1 MRTIYKYALPF
12 GDEVSVQM
20 PKDASILKFGI
31 QSVIDS
37 KPEIVVWAI
46 VDTESEMEERRF
58 RIVGTGHPLEDDTTA
73 HCADIPCEWDYVY
86 FDTLFDR
93 RFVWHIFVGCK
104 Y

>member
-12 GDEVSVQM
+12 GDDVSIEM

-37 KPEIVVWAI
+37 TPYFVVWAL
-46 VDTESEMEERRF
+46 VDTESEIGERRF
-58 RIVGTGHPLEDDTTA
+58 RIVGTGDSLEDNTTA
-73 HCADIPCEWDYVY
+73 HGADIPCECDYVY

-93 RFVWHIFVGCK
+93 RFVWHIFVGYK
-104 Y
+104 